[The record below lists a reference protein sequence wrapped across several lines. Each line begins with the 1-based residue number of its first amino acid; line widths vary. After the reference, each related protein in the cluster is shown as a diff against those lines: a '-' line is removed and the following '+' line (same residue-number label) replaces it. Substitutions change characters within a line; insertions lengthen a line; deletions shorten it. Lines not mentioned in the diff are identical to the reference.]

1 MFVWAHTDTVAELQ
15 GYVHWLKSSPWN
27 IPGFAE
33 EGGRQRGG
41 KCVIF
46 SLEQEG
52 GVEERGLAGWGG
64 IGQLGVG
71 GYR

>member
-33 EGGRQRGG
+33 EGGREEGRKGRTDGG
-41 KCVIF
+41 R
-46 SLEQEG
+46 EEG
-52 GVEERGLAGWGG
+52 SV
-64 IGQLGVG
+64 
-71 GYR
+71 